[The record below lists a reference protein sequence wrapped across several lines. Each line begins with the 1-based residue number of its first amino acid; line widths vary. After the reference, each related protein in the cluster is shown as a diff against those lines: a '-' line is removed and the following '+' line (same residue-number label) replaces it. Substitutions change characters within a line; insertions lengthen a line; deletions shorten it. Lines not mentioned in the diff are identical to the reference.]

1 MWDSSKG
8 SEPLLDDDVIG
19 HLIKIPFHFI
29 EHHLLTMMS
38 LVDNGDYLDTVLS
51 WVCLHFTHTTLK
63 ILYTIGHLLIPR
75 LAGGLLI
82 TQRREIELRIKVMP
96 RSVHTCLSTTAHPLL
111 HSLIPSHLQAVK
123 CLLSYASNTGLNDK
137 EHKCGWNMVPNFGDF
152 PESSGAFLF
161 HIPTDKCHRRF

>member
-51 WVCLHFTHTTLK
+51 WVCLHFTHTTLR

-96 RSVHTCLSTTAHPLL
+96 RSVHSEGGAH
-111 HSLIPSHLQAVK
+111 IDFSHLSFPFGSIPVLVQ
-123 CLLSYASNTGLNDK
+123 LLILSFILWFHPTFK
-137 EHKCGWNMVPNFGDF
+137 PWNVCWAMHPIQD
-152 PESSGAFLF
+152 
-161 HIPTDKCHRRF
+161 